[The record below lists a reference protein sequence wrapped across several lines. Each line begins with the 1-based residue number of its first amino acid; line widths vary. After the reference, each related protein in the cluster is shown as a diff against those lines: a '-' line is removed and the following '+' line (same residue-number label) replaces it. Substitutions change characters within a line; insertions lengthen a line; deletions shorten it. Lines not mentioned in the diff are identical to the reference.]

1 MAQSGILVNFE
12 PFCGNNKPLER
23 PESRDEHLPRRGA
36 KKRKKSNSLRVTGG
50 GELFFKKYKWTGYLN
65 KFTKEFMSTITYSTA
80 RDHLAEVWDKTVST
94 REPVIVSRR
103 GAESI
108 VMLPLEEWEGLQET
122 AHLLRS
128 PTNARRL
135 LAALNRLDRGEGEV
149 LPVEAMALRSGLK

>member
-1 MAQSGILVNFE
+1 
-12 PFCGNNKPLER
+12 
-23 PESRDEHLPRRGA
+23 
-36 KKRKKSNSLRVTGG
+36 
-50 GELFFKKYKWTGYLN
+50 
-65 KFTKEFMSTITYSTA
+65 MSTITYSMA
-80 RDHLAEVWDKTVST
+80 RDHLAEVWDKTVSS

>member
-1 MAQSGILVNFE
+1 
-12 PFCGNNKPLER
+12 
-23 PESRDEHLPRRGA
+23 
-36 KKRKKSNSLRVTGG
+36 
-50 GELFFKKYKWTGYLN
+50 
-65 KFTKEFMSTITYSTA
+65 MSTITYSTV

-128 PTNARRL
+128 PANARRL
-135 LAALNRLDRGEGEV
+135 IAALNRLDSGEGDILSMES
-149 LPVEAMALRSGLK
+149 LEKHSGIQ

>member
-1 MAQSGILVNFE
+1 
-12 PFCGNNKPLER
+12 
-23 PESRDEHLPRRGA
+23 
-36 KKRKKSNSLRVTGG
+36 
-50 GELFFKKYKWTGYLN
+50 
-65 KFTKEFMSTITYSTA
+65 MSTITYSTA

-128 PTNARRL
+128 PANARRL
-135 LAALNRLDRGEGEV
+135 LAALNRLDSGEGDILSMES
-149 LPVEAMALRSGLK
+149 LEKHSGIQ

>member
-1 MAQSGILVNFE
+1 
-12 PFCGNNKPLER
+12 
-23 PESRDEHLPRRGA
+23 
-36 KKRKKSNSLRVTGG
+36 
-50 GELFFKKYKWTGYLN
+50 
-65 KFTKEFMSTITYSTA
+65 MSTITYSTV
-80 RDHLAEVWDKTVST
+80 RDHLAEVWDQTVSS